1 MDDLQNLGADNVD
14 SQVNSALG
22 YSPKKAVQST
32 TPKYSDFDVN
42 KTYGTPAKLLDNLNQ
57 TESSGNPYAVN
68 KESKALGGYQFLP
81 ENVADLNKN
90 GAVFNVFKDKEARAA
105 ADYQIQQYVKQNGGD
120 YTKAMMQYG
129 GFKKADPT
137 AYLSKVLSGVD
148 LGKQQPQVQQASSND
163 PLNNLSGGSI
173 DLAVQGALNEGK
185 NVPPPKP
192 VKVFNPDADIPTDVI
207 TTPTAANVQSTAQQT
222 SNLPNY
228 KMTLQNINVGKN
240 NVAPTPTVVPDYQK
254 AINAVNTTNAG
265 DIEQKYVTP
274 AVEAGLTLATG
285 ATTGLLSGII
295 STLTPA
301 SKQYIDAER
310 KAWQAQNPNEPY
322 NKFEQAFLKG
332 VQAGTLQ
339 PKSEGGKQAV
349 SAISDV
355 LSTLPPTLPGELGA
369 LGAEREATAGVAKT
383 LQDQFVSKKTP
394 TPKIEPTIGGVA
406 SAGAAATSHEAAINE
421 ALSSAS
427 PRVQSA
433 FTNEAP
439 SNINLDS
446 LNTRKQFDKF
456 DMQPTEGEALQDIS
470 KMSDEWNDRTIDPEL
485 QHRFE
490 ERNPKLIEAFDKL
503 TESAAPDIYEKNP
516 VKLAD
521 QILTKLKNDDDAR
534 VLDITNKYQRAN
546 EVLGTGESPID
557 VGALKD
563 NIDAALKKAQ
573 RTRYVPEEL
582 KADLNDALSKGYLTP
597 EEYENFRTDTA
608 LIARTS
614 KPLQAKAASIIR
626 QQLENVPLK
635 GEFAQYKPL
644 FDEARKAVAD
654 RKNLIDSNPAYKVAI
669 SDTRT
674 PEEALTL
681 PHPASATFLDKNV
694 TGKGVSQVNVQRLV
708 DQLGQGSVE
717 HQALQAAVI
726 QDLKQKSGVIN
737 NQGNVS
743 QKTLNAQIQKELGS
757 KLDTIHGQQLANDIR
772 DLGEVAR
779 KSEHIRGGAGFANTS
794 NTESVRKRGALGA
807 TKDFITAAAAKGL
820 EGSVNLKTYGIG
832 GTLIKNM
839 YQSNKEAKA
848 LAAAEAERQA
858 LSKRR
863 LGATAGALLSDI
875 GK

>member
-1 MDDLQNLGADNVD
+1 MDDLQNLGADTID

-22 YSPKKAVQST
+22 YSPKKSIQSN

-42 KTYGTPAKLLDNLNQ
+42 KTYGTPARLLDNLNQ
-57 TESSGNPYAVN
+57 TESSDNPYVVQ
-68 KESKALGGYQFLP
+68 KDTKAMGNYQFLP
-81 ENVADLNKN
+81 DTASMLNKQ
-90 GAVFNVFKDKEARAA
+90 GIKFNAFDPKESRAA
-105 ADYQIQQYVKQNGGD
+105 ADYYIQQLVKQNGGD
-120 YTKAMMQYG
+120 YNAAMAQYG
-129 GFKKADPT
+129 GIKKTDPT
-137 AYLSKVLSGVD
+137 PYLSKVMSGVD
-148 LGKQQPQVQQASSND
+148 LGKQQTQQQAPIND
-163 PLNNLSGGSI
+163 PLSNLSGGSV

-192 VKVFNPDADIPTDVI
+192 IKVFNPDADIPTDVI
-207 TTPTAANVQSTAQQT
+207 TTPTVANVQPTAQPAT
-222 SNLPNY
+222 NLPAY

-240 NVAPTPTVVPDYQK
+240 NVAPTSTIEPDYQK
-254 AINAVNTTNAG
+254 AINTANTTNAG

-274 AVEAGLTLATG
+274 AVETGLALATG

-301 SKQYIDAER
+301 SKEYIDAER
-310 KAWQAQNPNEPY
+310 KAWKAQNPDLPY
-322 NKFEQAFLKG
+322 NRFEQAFIKG
-332 VQAGTLQ
+332 VQAGTFQ
-339 PKSEGGKQAV
+339 PKTEGGKQAIAAV
-349 SAISDV
+349 SDV
-355 LSTLPPTLPGELGA
+355 LSSLPPTLPGELGA
-369 LGAEREATAGVAKT
+369 LGAEREATTGVAKT

>member
-1 MDDLQNLGADNVD
+1 MDDLQNLDADSID

-22 YSPKKAVQST
+22 YSPKKTVQSA

-42 KTYGTPAKLLDNLNQ
+42 KTYGTPARLLDNLNQ
-57 TESSGNPYAVN
+57 TESSGNPYIVE
-68 KESKALGGYQFLP
+68 KDTKAMGNYQFLP
-81 ENVADLNKN
+81 DTASMLNKQ
-90 GAVFNVFKDKEARAA
+90 GIKFNVFDPKESRAA
-105 ADYQIQQYVKQNGGD
+105 ADYHIQQLVKQNGGD
-120 YTKAMMQYG
+120 YTKAMVQYG

-137 AYLSKVLSGVD
+137 KYLAQVLNGVD
-148 LGKQQPQVQQASSND
+148 LTQVQPATTQVQQAQSND

-173 DLAVQGALNEGK
+173 DLAVQGAFNEGK
-185 NVPPPKP
+185 KPPAP
-192 VKVFNPDADIPTDVI
+192 VKTFNPDADIPTDVG
-207 TTPTAANVQSTAQQT
+207 TAPVAPTAQPAT
-222 SNLPNY
+222 NLPAY

-240 NVAPTPTVVPDYQK
+240 NVAPTSTIEPAYQK
-254 AINAVNTTNAG
+254 AINTANTTNAG

-274 AVEAGLTLATG
+274 AVEAGLALATG

-310 KAWQAQNPNEPY
+310 KAWQAQNPDLPY
-322 NKFEQAFLKG
+322 NRFEQAFIKG
-332 VQAGTLQ
+332 VQAGTFQ
-339 PKSEGGKQAV
+339 PKTEGGKQAIAAV
-349 SAISDV
+349 SDV
-355 LSTLPPTLPGELGA
+355 LSSLPPTLPGELSA
-369 LGAEREATAGVAKT
+369 LGAERETTTGVAKT

-439 SNINLDS
+439 SNINLEA
-446 LNTRKQFDKF
+446 LNTHKQFDKF
-456 DMQPTEGEALQDIS
+456 DMQPTEGEALQNTS

-521 QILTKLKNDDDAR
+521 QILTKLKTDDDAR

-563 NIDAALKKAQ
+563 NIDSALKKAQ
-573 RTRYVPEEL
+573 RARYVPEEL

-757 KLDTIHGQQLANDIR
+757 KLDTIHGAQLANDIR

-779 KSEHIRGGAGFANTS
+779 KSEHVRGGPSFANTS

-839 YQSNKEAKA
+839 YQSSKEAKA

-863 LGATAGALLSDI
+863 LGPGAGAKLSEI

>member
-1 MDDLQNLGADNVD
+1 MDDLQNLDGSSVD

-42 KTYGTPAKLLDNLNQ
+42 KTYGTPARLLDNLNQ
-57 TESSGNPYAVN
+57 TESSSNPYVVQ
-68 KESKALGGYQFLP
+68 KDTKAMGNYQFLP
-81 ENVADLNKN
+81 DTASMLNKQ
-90 GAVFNVFKDKEARAA
+90 GIKFNAFDPKESRAA
-105 ADYQIQQYVKQNGGD
+105 ADYYIQQLVKQNGGD
-120 YTKAMMQYG
+120 YNAAMAQYG
-129 GFKKADPT
+129 GIKKTDPT
-137 AYLSKVLSGVD
+137 TYLSKVLNGVD
-148 LGKQQPQVQQASSND
+148 VKNQQIPQQLPSND
-163 PLNNLSGGSI
+163 PLSNLSGGSV

-192 VKVFNPDADIPTDVI
+192 IKVFNPDADIPTDVI
-207 TTPTAANVQSTAQQT
+207 TTPTAANVQPTAQQT
-222 SNLPNY
+222 SNLPSY

-274 AVEAGLTLATG
+274 AVEAGLALATG

-301 SKQYIDAER
+301 SKAYIDAER

-332 VQAGTLQ
+332 VQAGTYQ

-369 LGAEREATAGVAKT
+369 LGAEREATSGVSKT
-383 LQDQFVSKKTP
+383 LQDQFISKKTA
-394 TPKIEPTIGGVA
+394 TPRIEPTIGETA
-406 SAGAAATSHEAAINE
+406 SAGAAATSHEAAVNE

-427 PRVQSA
+427 PKVQSA
-433 FTNEAP
+433 FVNEKP
-439 SNINLDS
+439 ENINLEA
-446 LNTRKQFDKF
+446 LNTHKQFDKF
-456 DMQPTEGEALQDIS
+456 DMQPTEGEALQDTS
-470 KMSDEWNDRTIDPEL
+470 KMSDEWNDRTIDPAL

-503 TESAAPDIYEKNP
+503 TEKASPDIYEKNP

-521 QILTKLKNDDDAR
+521 QILTKLKTDDDAR

-674 PEEALTL
+674 PDEALTL

-694 TGKGVSQVNVQRLV
+694 TGKNVSQVNVQRLV

-726 QDLKQKSGVIN
+726 QDLKQKSGIIN

-757 KLDTIHGQQLANDIR
+757 KLDTIHGAQLANDIR

-779 KSEHIRGGAGFANTS
+779 KSEHVRGGPSFANTS
-794 NTESVRKRGALGA
+794 NTESVRKRSALGA
-807 TKDFITAAAAKGL
+807 AKDFTKAAAAKGL
-820 EGSVNLKTYGIG
+820 EAYLNMHTMGAG
-832 GTLIKNM
+832 GTLLKSM
-839 YQSNKEAKA
+839 VQGSKEEKA
-848 LAAAEAERQA
+848 LAALEAEKQA
-858 LSKRR
+858 LSRKR
-863 LGATAGALLSDI
+863 LGPGAGAKISDI

>member
-1 MDDLQNLGADNVD
+1 MDDLQNLDGSSVD

-22 YSPKKAVQST
+22 YSPKSSQSAS
-32 TPKYSDFDVN
+32 PKYSDFDVN
-42 KTYGTPAKLLDNLNQ
+42 KSYGTPAKLLDNLKQ
-57 TESSGNPYAVN
+57 TESSNDPYAVEKN
-68 KESKALGGYQFLP
+68 TKAMGSYQFEP
-81 ENVADLNKN
+81 DTVALFNKN
-90 GAVFNVFKDKEARAA
+90 GAVFNPFKDEEARAA

-120 YTKAMMQYG
+120 YKKAMMQYG

-137 AYLSKVLSGVD
+137 SYLSKVLNGVD
-148 LGKQQPQVQQASSND
+148 LSKQQTQQQAPIND
-163 PLNNLSGGSI
+163 PLSNLSGGSV
-173 DLAVQGALNEGK
+173 DLAVQNALNEGK
-185 NVPPPKP
+185 KPSTPPKP
-192 VKVFNPDADIPTDVI
+192 SGPVSDIPYDVGN
-207 TTPTAANVQSTAQQT
+207 TSASTAQQT
-222 SNLPNY
+222 SNLPSY

-301 SKQYIDAER
+301 SKAYIDAER

-339 PKSEGGKQAV
+339 PKTEGGKQAV

-369 LGAEREATAGVAKT
+369 LGAEREATSGVSKT
-383 LQDQFVSKKTP
+383 LQDQFVSKKTA
-394 TPKIEPTIGGVA
+394 TPRIEPTIGETA
-406 SAGAAATSHEAAINE
+406 SAGAAATSHETAVNE

-427 PRVQSA
+427 PKVQSA